1 MTEFSFKNKGKA
13 FISLTA
19 VVFISSLFLL
29 RCGQAPQDQ
38 AQSSLIDKQSSIT
51 TIDHNRRLFFRSSH
65 EQIKFGYAVQSCF
78 IKLGGNFLVDG
89 YNSFCGEYNQNQ
101 NTSTGSIA
109 YVNDIK
115 INGRNVNITGQVI
128 QVQTCEVDVSQIID
142 KAKQNNN
149 NSVIPPQF
157 IKDGKLKLENND
169 KLTLP
174 SGIYYFKEIK
184 VSGRAVLEF
193 LEPTTVVVEGD
204 VNVDG
209 QGQIKTNPVF
219 MRIISTGKVKV
230 EGQGAIYAGV
240 VGNEV
245 KIDGKGQI
253 FGGVISREFKGEGQ
267 GVVHFD
273 KGLGLDRVEVYP
285 SEVTIKVGE
294 TVRLTAVAKD
304 IFGNE
309 IGCVGFEWSSFNP
322 TIATVD
328 ENGIVQGVNVGRVI
342 VSATAK
348 KEGYNLAFKG
358 EAIINI
364 ISLPGQKFPPVVTF
378 SAEPTEGYAY
388 STVVKFKITA
398 YDPDGGLISYGKFDI
413 NGDGIYEFEGE
424 VGVEVFD
431 FLLPWR
437 YATPGTFYPTVVF
450 IDDEEQATEASV
462 KITILPSTLK
472 GYVYVT
478 NFFSDSVS
486 IINLE
491 DFSGRKVTVGD
502 GPVDVIFSWDK
513 TKAFISHAYSN
524 SISVIDTATFEVID
538 VITTPSV
545 FLLGITIT
553 TDDRKLYVASYF
565 GGLYSI
571 DLITRE
577 IKTIPI
583 PLPQVPI
590 IVGKNVYVTADE
602 SIFVGQGSVYV
613 IDTLTD
619 EIIAKIPVGVDVNVI
634 QFFGG
639 YIFTS
644 HTYSDIFVIDPN
656 INQVIGTLPISGIAG
671 LLITPEYGGRIY
683 ATRAE
688 ALSAPCG
695 WVGSGGLVVYNFSP
709 VDFSSYPVAR
719 LNIGKKLLGMDFIS
733 DSKILLV
740 ASQCTDEIFAMGTE
754 ELQILYETFGGPVE
768 WPFPLFSIKFEA
780 GDGPTAVKLIQR

>member
-1 MTEFSFKNKGKA
+1 M
-13 FISLTA
+13 
-19 VVFISSLFLL
+19 
-29 RCGQAPQDQ
+29 
-38 AQSSLIDKQSSIT
+38 
-51 TIDHNRRLFFRSSH
+51 
-65 EQIKFGYAVQSCF
+65 
-78 IKLGGNFLVDG
+78 
-89 YNSFCGEYNQNQ
+89 
-101 NTSTGSIA
+101 
-109 YVNDIK
+109 
-115 INGRNVNITGQVI
+115 
-128 QVQTCEVDVSQIID
+128 
-142 KAKQNNN
+142 
-149 NSVIPPQF
+149 
-157 IKDGKLKLENND
+157 
-169 KLTLP
+169 
-174 SGIYYFKEIK
+174 
-184 VSGRAVLEF
+184 
-193 LEPTTVVVEGD
+193 
-204 VNVDG
+204 
-209 QGQIKTNPVF
+209 
-219 MRIISTGKVKV
+219 
-230 EGQGAIYAGV
+230 
-240 VGNEV
+240 
-245 KIDGKGQI
+245 
-253 FGGVISREFKGEGQ
+253 
-267 GVVHFD
+267 
-273 KGLGLDRVEVYP
+273 
-285 SEVTIKVGE
+285 
-294 TVRLTAVAKD
+294 
-304 IFGNE
+304 
-309 IGCVGFEWSSFNP
+309 
-322 TIATVD
+322 
-328 ENGIVQGVNVGRVI
+328 GRVI